1 MFVKRPVNL
10 VRSPIPVPQDDIPLA
25 APPAVLREGYSAIA
39 ASLLQL
45 ASEKGS
51 GNLYVAF
58 DGTHGAPFQTVLQR
72 AVDALEQAGHSVSLI
87 GSGSYLKSGEELR
100 EFFAANIT
108 DNRAFG
114 YFTDGSI
121 EDYFRDGAR
130 EEAARRLDEAEPGAD
145 SAAFCIVFGPGAY
158 WLGEGRFD
166 LSFYLDVSREYQQAG
181 HRQELLSFGLNWNRD
196 AVEKYKIALFVEW
209 PILETYRK
217 QILDQMDYYIDLNQ
231 PKQPVMTA
239 VPSLRRMI
247 SDIAGSPLRVK
258 PFYAPG
264 VWGGQFLKQL
274 ADLPEDWVNCAWS
287 FEPIAPENSILVE
300 YEGKEM
306 EIPFLLV
313 MQQEHPAILGE
324 RLTGLFG
331 DYFPIRFNYLDTM
344 DGDNLSCQVHPT
356 QDYIRSR
363 FNEFMAQQESY
374 YIMEQQ
380 GDSGVY
386 LGLTEDCL
394 PEQFRHEVQ
403 KAQETGIPLPL
414 TDYVNRY
421 ESRKGE
427 LFLIP
432 PGTVHSA
439 GKDNLVLEISST
451 TWWFTFKIY
460 DFLRKDLD
468 GKPRPINIDFAFD
481 NIDFTQ
487 KTARVEEQLMPS
499 PVLLQQQG
507 ENEEYVLGQRSDL
520 LFYVHRVHL
529 KDTWKDDTR
538 GEMTMYNLVEGESV
552 RIVSAADEAVFVELH
567 YAESYILP
575 AVLGEYTI
583 VNTGSG
589 PCKLIK
595 AGVSAAWDVSLLEP

>member
-1 MFVKRPVNL
+1 MFEKRPVNL
-10 VRSPIPVPQDDIPLA
+10 VRSPLPVPQDGLHLPE
-25 APPAVLREGYSAIA
+25 PPAVLREGYSPIA

-45 ASEKGS
+45 ASDKGS
-51 GNLYVAF
+51 GRLYVAF
-58 DGTHGAPFQTVLQR
+58 DGTHGAPFQAVLQK
-72 AVDALEQAGHSVSLI
+72 AVDTLEQEGHSVALI
-87 GSGSYLKSGEELR
+87 GSGSYLKTGEELR
-100 EFFAANIT
+100 THFAANIT

-114 YFTDGSI
+114 YFTEGSL
-121 EDYFRDGAR
+121 EDYFQAGAR
-130 EEAARRLDEAEPGAD
+130 EEAARRLDEAEPGTDRA
-145 SAAFCIVFGPGAY
+145 SFCIVFGPGAY

-166 LSFYLDVSREYQQAG
+166 LSYFLDVSREYQQAG
-181 HRQELLSFGLNWNRD
+181 HRQELLNFGLNWNRD

-217 QILDQMDYYIDLNQ
+217 QTLEQMDYYVDLNQ
-231 PKQPVMTA
+231 PKNPVMA
-239 VPSLRRMI
+239 SVPALRHMI
-247 SDIAGSPLRVK
+247 SDIAKSPLRVK

-287 FEPIAPENSILVE
+287 FEPIAPENSILLE
-300 YEGKEM
+300 YEGKQI

-313 MQQEHPAILGE
+313 MQNEHTTILGE

-386 LGLTEDCL
+386 LGLTEACS
-394 PEQFRHEVQ
+394 PEQFRHDVLQ
-403 KAQETGIPLPL
+403 AQQTGIPLPL

-421 ESRKGE
+421 QSRKGD

-439 GKDNLVLEISST
+439 GKDNLVLEVSST

-468 GKPRPINIDFAFD
+468 GKPRPINMDYAFD
-481 NIDFTQ
+481 NIDFTK
-487 KTARVEEQLMPS
+487 KTAWVEDQLMPS
-499 PVLLQQQG
+499 PVLLHQQG
-507 ENEEYVLGQRSDL
+507 ENEEYVLGQRADL
-520 LFYVHRVHL
+520 LFYVHQLHL
-529 KDTWKDDTR
+529 RDRWRDHTH
-538 GEMTMYNLVEGESV
+538 GEMTMYNLVEGEAV
-552 RIVSAADEAVFVELH
+552 RIVSAADETVFVELH
-567 YAESYILP
+567 YAESYIIP
-575 AVLGEYTI
+575 AVLGGYTI
-583 VNTGSG
+583 INLGSA
-589 PCKLIK
+589 PCRLIK
-595 AGVSAAWDVSLLEP
+595 AGVSQAWDVSFLEP

>member
-1 MFVKRPVNL
+1 MFEKRPVNL
-10 VRSPIPVPQDDIPLA
+10 VRSPVPSPPDAVKSPEIPP
-25 APPAVLREGYSAIA
+25 VLHEGYSPIA

-45 ASEKGS
+45 ASEKGT
-51 GNLYVAF
+51 GKLYIAF
-58 DGTHGAPFQTVLQR
+58 DGTHGAPFQTVLQKTL
-72 AVDALEQAGHSVSLI
+72 DSLEQEGHSVFLI
-87 GSGSYLKSGEELR
+87 GSDSYLKTGEELR
-100 EFFAANIT
+100 SHFASNIT

-121 EDYFRDGAR
+121 KDYFRTGAR
-130 EEAARRLDEAEPGAD
+130 KDAARMLDEAASAAD
-145 SAAFCIVFGPGAY
+145 SVTFCIIFGPGAY
-158 WLGEGRFD
+158 WLGEEQFD
-166 LSFYLDVSREYQQAG
+166 ISYFLDVSREYQQAG
-181 HRQELLSFGLNWNRD
+181 HRRDLLNFGLNWNRD

-209 PILETYRK
+209 PVLETYRK
-217 QILDQMDYYIDLNQ
+217 QILNQMDYYIDLNQ
-231 PKQPVMTA
+231 PKQPVMAA
-239 VPSLRRMI
+239 VPALRHMI
-247 SDIAGSPLRVK
+247 SDIAKSPIRVK

-264 VWGGQFLKQL
+264 VWGGQFLKRL

-287 FEPIAPENSILVE
+287 FEPIAPENSILLG
-300 YEGKEM
+300 YEGKQL

-313 MQQEHPAILGE
+313 MQNEHKAILGE
-324 RLTGLFG
+324 RLAGLFG

-380 GDSGVY
+380 GDSKVY
-386 LGLTEDCL
+386 LGLTESCTK
-394 PEQFRHEVQ
+394 EQFRQDVLQ
-403 KAQETGIPLPL
+403 SQETGTPLPL

-421 ESRKGE
+421 ETQKGD

-439 GKDNLVLEISST
+439 GKDNLVLEVSST

-468 GKPRPINIDFAFD
+468 GRPRPINIDFAFD
-481 NIDFTQ
+481 NIDFTK
-487 KTARVEEQLMPS
+487 KTAWVEEQLMPS
-499 PVLLQQQG
+499 PVLLHKQS
-507 ENEEYVLGQRSDL
+507 ENEEYVLGQRDDL
-520 LFYVHRVHL
+520 LFYVHRIHL
-529 KDTWKDDTR
+529 RDIWSDHTH
-538 GEMTMYNLVEGESV
+538 GEMTMFNLVEGEAV
-552 RIVSAADEAVFVELH
+552 RIVSSADETVYAELH

-583 VNTGSG
+583 VNLGTG

-595 AGVSAAWDVSLLEP
+595 AGVSKAWDVSLLEP

>member
-1 MFVKRPVNL
+1 MFEKRPVNL
-10 VRSPIPVPQDDIPLA
+10 VRSPVPVLQDDVHSSEPL
-25 APPAVLREGYSAIA
+25 PVLWEGYSPIA

-45 ASEKGS
+45 ASEKGA
-51 GNLYVAF
+51 GRIYVAF
-58 DGTHGAPFQTVLQR
+58 DGTHGAPFQTVLQKT
-72 AVDALEQAGHSVSLI
+72 VYVLEQEGHSVSLI
-87 GSGSYLKSGEELR
+87 GSGSYLKTGEELR
-100 EFFAANIT
+100 KHFASNIT
-108 DNRAFG
+108 DNRVFG

-121 EDYFRDGAR
+121 EDYFRTGAR

-145 SAAFCIVFGPGAY
+145 SVTFCIAFGPGAY
-158 WLGEGRFD
+158 WLGAGRFD
-166 LSFYLDVSREYQQAG
+166 TSYFLDVSREYQQVG
-181 HRQELLSFGLNWNRD
+181 HRQELLNFGLNWNRD

-217 QILDQMDYYIDLNQ
+217 QTLDEMDYYIDLNQ
-231 PKQPVMTA
+231 PKQPVMAA
-239 VPSLRRMI
+239 VPALRHMI
-247 SDIAGSPLRVK
+247 SDIAKSPLRVK

-264 VWGGQFLKQL
+264 VWGGQFLKKL
-274 ADLPEDWVNCAWS
+274 ADLPEDWINCAWS
-287 FEPIAPENSILVE
+287 FEPIAPENSIIVG
-300 YEGKEM
+300 YEGKQM

-313 MQQEHPAILGE
+313 MQNEYAAILGE
-324 RLTGLFG
+324 RLTDLFG

-386 LGLTEDCL
+386 LGLTEACT
-394 PEQFRHEVQ
+394 PEQFRQDVLQ
-403 KAQETGIPLPL
+403 AQQTGIPLTL

-421 ESRKGE
+421 ESRKGD

-432 PGTVHSA
+432 PGTVHSS
-439 GKDNLVLEISST
+439 GKDNLVLEVSST

-481 NIDFTQ
+481 NIDFTK
-487 KTARVEEQLMPS
+487 KTAWVEDQLMPS
-499 PVLLQQQG
+499 PVLLHKQG
-507 ENEEYVLGQRSDL
+507 ENEEYVLGQRGDL
-520 LFYVHRVHL
+520 LFYVHRLHL
-529 KDTWKDDTR
+529 RDQWRDHTQ
-538 GEMTMYNLVEGESV
+538 GEMTMYNLVEGEAV

-583 VNTGSG
+583 FNLGSG

-595 AGVSAAWDVSLLEP
+595 AGVSKAWDVSFLEP